1 MKIKIIKNWNG
12 SVQAEAVG
20 SDWCD
25 CIELAWVGSNGI
37 ECDPMFYR
45 IGSIKRG
52 RVKSLRKLRVFIKRK
67 FLQSMDA

>member
-1 MKIKIIKNWNG
+1 MKIKVIKNWDG
-12 SVQAEAVG
+12 SVQADAFG
-20 SDWCD
+20 SVWCD

-67 FLQSMDA
+67 FLHSLDD